1 MGSVFYIKKIL
12 PFSFYYIIFYL
23 FCQCGSAVPD
33 LREISEV
40 NFLFFEHYIIKFWFC
55 QSNKCLLARFL
66 ILGSY
71 RDESRSLE
79 RGKNLHIGVLG
90 RDSESL
96 RSSAIR
102 RIMGIEKNRK
112 KLRFSL
118 KKYQKHL
125 ILRKFGAIRP
135 WSRRFTDPLHVN

>member
-12 PFSFYYIIFYL
+12 PFSFYYTIFYL

-33 LREISEV
+33 PREISEA
-40 NFLFFEHYIIKFWFC
+40 NFLFFEHYNIKFLFC
-55 QSNKCLLARFL
+55 QSNKCSFARLL

-71 RDESRSLE
+71 RIGSRSLE
-79 RGKNLHIGVLG
+79 AGKNLHIGVLG

-102 RIMGIEKNRK
+102 SIMGIEKNRK
-112 KLRFSL
+112 KSRFSL
-118 KKYQKHL
+118 KK
-125 ILRKFGAIRP
+125 
-135 WSRRFTDPLHVN
+135 S